1 MAQHVVL
8 FRTGCLAVAY
18 RKRRSVVRVDDSAIP
33 RKRAGQEFPWARYWA
48 ASELARSSRYRV
60 AADHLV
66 CARWRR
72 ARRGH
77 LSDPAWSGSDLLA
90 GWNGPEGRTLKA
102 NQYLHWQAIAHLKQ
116 RGLRWFD
123 LGGFNEE

>member
-1 MAQHVVL
+1 
-8 FRTGCLAVAY
+8 
-18 RKRRSVVRVDDSAIP
+18 
-33 RKRAGQEFPWARYWA
+33 
-48 ASELARSSRYRV
+48 
-60 AADHLV
+60 V

-102 NQYLHWQAIAHLKQ
+102 NQYLLWQAIAHLKQ

-123 LGGFNEE
+123 LGGFNEERNPGIAAFRLGLHGERYESVGEFWKW